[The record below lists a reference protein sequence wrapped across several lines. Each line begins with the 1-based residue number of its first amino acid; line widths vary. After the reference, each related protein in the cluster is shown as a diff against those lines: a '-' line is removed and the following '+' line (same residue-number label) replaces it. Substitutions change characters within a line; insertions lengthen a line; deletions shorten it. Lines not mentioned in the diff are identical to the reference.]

1 MTLPKHLAII
11 MDGNGR
17 WAKSK
22 GKPRSFGHIKGA
34 RVARAAIEFCARSN
48 IQNLTLYT
56 FSTENWLRPTDEIS
70 LLMRILQ
77 KYMIKERQKLNKENI
92 KFSIIGDISRLPV
105 AVAREVQKTVDSTKN
120 NTGLHLTF
128 ALNYSGRQEIA
139 KVMKN
144 IAVKVDLGELRPEQI
159 DESLIAAEIL
169 RISVPDADLIIRTSG
184 EKRISNF
191 LLWQSAY
198 SEFYFS
204 EKLWPD
210 FEMSDLSEA
219 LVEFERRERRFGKT
233 TEQVKAT
240 QV

>member
-34 RVARAAIEFCARSN
+34 RVAREAIEFCARKN

-56 FSTENWLRPTDEIS
+56 FSTENWLRPTDEVS

-105 AVAREVQKTVDSTKN
+105 AVAREVQKTVDSTKT

-169 RISVPDADLIIRTSG
+169 RTSVPDADLIIRTSG

-219 LVEFERRERRFGKT
+219 LAEFERRERRFGKT
-233 TEQVKAT
+233 TDQVKAT